1 MTHYKEPSWPDLI
14 HIAESI
20 SSPRRKSGSSLK
32 GEEMKLDSGFRRN
45 DDENT
50 VMAGL
55 DPAISGQRQMRGSS
69 PRMTH

>member
-1 MTHYKEPSWPDLI
+1 
-14 HIAESI
+14 
-20 SSPRRKSGSSLK
+20 LK

-69 PRMTH
+69 PRMTKMKWGEGKLSS